1 MKESDLF
8 ESKEGLVV
16 GTTCASCKF
25 TKDQPTET
33 IEKEDLNKYGG
44 ITPTEKVD
52 IKNAFAADVITMP
65 GAKFPKQKHWCS
77 NRMVDQW
84 VTERMCCNLW
94 EHPGLI
100 KQFDGMEP
108 KL

>member
-1 MKESDLF
+1 MKEVDLK
-8 ESKEGLVV
+8 ESTENLVK
-16 GTTCASCKF
+16 GTTCANCKF
-25 TKDQPTET
+25 TKDQPTE
-33 IEKEDLNKYGG
+33 EVSKEDLNKYGG
-44 ITPTEKVD
+44 ITPTDETDVKHALD
-52 IKNAFAADVITMP
+52 ADVITMP
-65 GAKFPKQKHWCS
+65 GAKFPKQKIWCS

-100 KQFDGMEP
+100 KQFDGKEP